1 MQCISADNSKIQRFH
16 VRCSQIFAATIGG
29 DLARAADMRIRLTQK
44 LAGRLDGIDVSHL
57 KVGDI
62 IELPTAAAA
71 ILIAERWAEVV
82 AEPPIEPEPLR

>member
-1 MQCISADNSKIQRFH
+1 
-16 VRCSQIFAATIGG
+16 
-29 DLARAADMRIRLTQK
+29 MRIRLTQK

-71 ILIAERWAEVV
+71 MLIAERWAEAV
-82 AEPPIEPEPLR
+82 AEPPAAPRTTSIRSLPAT